1 MEMSSVWSLV
11 ATSSFFSMCVGGVLG
26 HRFSLWRD
34 RRKEHNEAVIPF
46 KDALYDAEKECRIQ
60 QSFEEEI
67 KEVRHHISKRTLREL
82 EKCYE
87 TYRRLYAEARRTDF
101 WDTVIE
107 LEAER
112 EDAIKKTL
120 RDMDK
125 LLKLK

>member
-1 MEMSSVWSLV
+1 M
-11 ATSSFFSMCVGGVLG
+11 ATSSFFSMCVGGILG

-46 KDALYDAEKECRIQ
+46 KDALYDAGKECRIQ

-67 KEVRHHISKRTLREL
+67 KEVRHHIPKRTLREL
-82 EKCYE
+82 EKCYA
-87 TYRRLYAEARRTDF
+87 TYRRLYAEARRADF

-112 EDAIKKTL
+112 ADAIKKTL
-120 RDMDK
+120 QDMDK